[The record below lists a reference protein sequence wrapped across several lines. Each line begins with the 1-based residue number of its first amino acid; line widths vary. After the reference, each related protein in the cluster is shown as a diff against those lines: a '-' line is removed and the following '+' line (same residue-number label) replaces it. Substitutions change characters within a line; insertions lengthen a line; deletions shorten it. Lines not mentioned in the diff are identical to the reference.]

1 MRLFIAVIG
10 AFILSPAFGSAAVAR
25 AQVWTTLDVG
35 GASVRYGD
43 SVRVT
48 ATSVSPR
55 IRLDDGPLAGTAA
68 GTIASVAQGGWTAQ
82 GAVDFSVLSGAVGP
96 ARGEIAAEA
105 GGSLHDDATRTG
117 QYLGRVRLHVGNDTR
132 GVWAGAGAGK
142 TWDAS
147 MWHPVTQADFGAW
160 ARIGHV
166 QLVATVTPSAIGDSL
181 RYTDAQGALRWSA
194 GRVELA
200 AGGGTRSGDAVV
212 RASSTTWGSAS
223 GTFWFARHVALVAA
237 GGTYPVDFTQ
247 GYPGGRYV
255 SVAVRLGTR
264 PTTAVMR
271 SSSDAA
277 PLALRS
283 HTTGPRVEIAALP
296 NGERMVR
303 VHAPSARA
311 VEIMGDFTAWQ
322 PLALIRG
329 QGGWWSQQVAAAPGT
344 YQLNVRVDGGAWDVP
359 AGALE
364 KTDEFGVRVGVITLR

>member
-1 MRLFIAVIG
+1 
-10 AFILSPAFGSAAVAR
+10 
-25 AQVWTTLDVG
+25 
-35 GASVRYGD
+35 
-43 SVRVT
+43 
-48 ATSVSPR
+48 
-55 IRLDDGPLAGTAA
+55 
-68 GTIASVAQGGWTAQ
+68 
-82 GAVDFSVLSGAVGP
+82 
-96 ARGEIAAEA
+96 
-105 GGSLHDDATRTG
+105 
-117 QYLGRVRLHVGNDTR
+117 
-132 GVWAGAGAGK
+132 
-142 TWDAS
+142 

-200 AGGGTRSGDAVV
+200 AGGGMRSGDAIV
-212 RASSTTWGSAS
+212 RESSTTWGSAS
-223 GTFWFARHVALVAA
+223 ATFWFARHVALVAA

-271 SSSDAA
+271 SSSDPA

-296 NGERMVR
+296 NAERMVR
-303 VHAPSARA
+303 VHAPSARV

-329 QGGWWSQQVAAAPGT
+329 QGGWWSQRIVAAPGT

-364 KTDEFGVRVGVITLR
+364 KRDEFGARVGVITLR

>member
-1 MRLFIAVIG
+1 MRLFIAVLG
-10 AFILSPAFGSAAVAR
+10 VLILSSAFGRAAVAR
-25 AQVWTTLDVG
+25 AQVSTTLDIG

-55 IRLDDGPLAGTAA
+55 IRFDQRALAGTAA
-68 GTIASVAQGGWTAQ
+68 GTIASVTQGGWTAQ

-105 GGSLHDDATRTG
+105 GGSLHNDATRTG
-117 QYLGRVRLHVGNDTR
+117 QYLGRARVHIGNDAR
-132 GVWAGAGAGK
+132 GVWAGAAAGK

-147 MWHPVTQADFGAW
+147 SWHPVTQADFGAW
-160 ARIGHV
+160 TRIGRV

-181 RYTDAQGALRWSA
+181 RYTDAQSALRWSA

-200 AGGGTRSGDAVV
+200 AGAGTRSGDAVV
-212 RASSTTWGSAS
+212 RESSTTWGSAS
-223 GTFWFARHVALVAA
+223 ATFWFARHVGLVAA

-264 PTTAVMR
+264 PTTTVMR
-271 SSSDAA
+271 SSSDPA
-277 PLALRS
+277 PLAPPS
-283 HTTGPRVEIAALP
+283 ATMGPRVEIAALP
-296 NGERMVR
+296 NGERLVR
-303 VHAPSARA
+303 VHAPSAHA

-329 QGGWWSQQVAAAPGT
+329 QGGWWSQRVVAAPGT
-344 YQLNVRVDGGAWDVP
+344 YQLNVRIDGGAWDAP

-364 KTDEFGVRVGVITLR
+364 QRDEFGARVGVITLR